1 MVGINIGM
9 LSACESPFGGVKAS
23 IPSDAILLKDKE
35 NLLMAYLMNLGE
47 RLWP

>member
-23 IPSDAILLKDKE
+23 IASDAILPKE